1 MPFDFWECCKILD
14 EWNIKLSGVIMAVNF
29 ISNCR
34 ALFINTN
41 LMSHWNENAPKWF
54 YIFGMFQW
62 CVCGLYII
70 SFYCPLPR
78 LDWAGLLCSMI
89 LQVHLLTKYKSLS
102 LFPSDL
108 SVWHWPIVT
117 RFWECFQFAGLLYPE
132 AKWAQSNHLLLFL
145 QAVTNIVQI

>member
-1 MPFDFWECCKILD
+1 MPMPFDFWECCKILD
-14 EWNIKLSGVIMAVNF
+14 EWNIKLSGGVIMAVNF
-29 ISNCR
+29 ISNCL

-41 LMSHWNENAPKWF
+41 SMSHWNENAPKWF

-89 LQVHLLTKYKSLS
+89 PSSSLDKIQIFIIISKWSFSLTLTNCNKVLGM
-102 LFPSDL
+102 FPVCWTFISR
-108 SVWHWPIVT
+108 S
-117 RFWECFQFAGLLYPE
+117 
-132 AKWAQSNHLLLFL
+132 KMSSK
-145 QAVTNIVQI
+145 